1 MEHEIDDARRVL
13 AAEQPAIEPRHLV
26 ADARQVGDRR
36 KQGVENTGTHGGSV
50 LHRTDRGN
58 GRVVIATVNLQP
70 VLAAQAAIKSTP
82 IVFAI
87 GGDPVEIGLVINLK
101 TAKTL
106 ERDDFS
112 LNRHPALSFC
122 WSMIFSENR

>member
-1 MEHEIDDARRVL
+1 
-13 AAEQPAIEPRHLV
+13 
-26 ADARQVGDRR
+26 
-36 KQGVENTGTHGGSV
+36 
-50 LHRTDRGN
+50 
-58 GRVVIATVNLQP
+58 VVIATVNLQP

-122 WSMIFSENR
+122 WRVIFSENR

>member
-1 MEHEIDDARRVL
+1 
-13 AAEQPAIEPRHLV
+13 
-26 ADARQVGDRR
+26 
-36 KQGVENTGTHGGSV
+36 
-50 LHRTDRGN
+50 
-58 GRVVIATVNLQP
+58 VVIATVNLQP

-106 ERDDFS
+106 ARAGRLFFESSPRSIFLLAHDLFRKPVTTFRDY
-112 LNRHPALSFC
+112 
-122 WSMIFSENR
+122 